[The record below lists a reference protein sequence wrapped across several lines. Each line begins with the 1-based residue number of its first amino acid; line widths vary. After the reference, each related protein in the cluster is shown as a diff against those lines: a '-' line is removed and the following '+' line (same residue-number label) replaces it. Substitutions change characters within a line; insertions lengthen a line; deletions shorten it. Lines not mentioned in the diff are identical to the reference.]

1 MGSPLLSLV
10 WWLLPSLT
18 PRPSRRLRPMP
29 TMATTDTVWATP
41 DTATD
46 TVWATPD
53 TDTDTVWD
61 TVATTARGLLTL
73 SPPLLPSPR
82 LMLMLTMATT
92 DAVWDTPDTDTAT
105 DTPATDTDMD
115 AATDTATATATTA
128 RFPNCLPN
136 NKSKQFYIKIFH

>member
-1 MGSPLLSLV
+1 MGLV

-18 PRPSRRLRPMP
+18 PRPSPRLMPMP
-29 TMATTDTVWATP
+29 TTATTDTVWATP
-41 DTATD
+41 DTAM
-46 TVWATPD
+46 A
-53 TDTDTVWD
+53 TDTDMAW
-61 TVATTARGLLTL
+61 ATL
-73 SPPLLPSPR
+73 
-82 LMLMLTMATT
+82 
-92 DAVWDTPDTDTAT
+92 DTDTAT